1 MLNLVLTIFFLFFH
15 NSSFDDIIIGG
26 NCFVNC
32 VALMKLNFFSFSNIL
47 DVKEEDDDDEE
58 DEEDDETSGERAYDQ
73 LAYCGG
79 LLQMHLRSRAYLHQ
93 QYQRPSFQWTL
104 GLFLLLFFVVWFCFI
119 DLMLISLDEQIVTFV
134 PKRKDTHKPF
144 GNINVFVFVFR

>member
-1 MLNLVLTIFFLFFH
+1 
-15 NSSFDDIIIGG
+15 
-26 NCFVNC
+26 
-32 VALMKLNFFSFSNIL
+32 MKLNFFSFSNIL
-47 DVKEEDDDDEE
+47 DVKEEDDD

-104 GLFLLLFFVVWFCFI
+104 GLFLLLLFFLSFGFVS
-119 DLMLISLDEQIVTFV
+119 LI
-134 PKRKDTHKPF
+134 
-144 GNINVFVFVFR
+144 

>member
-1 MLNLVLTIFFLFFH
+1 MLQEQLATNDKKIL
-15 NSSFDDIIIGG
+15 SFDDIIIG
-26 NCFVNC
+26 
-32 VALMKLNFFSFSNIL
+32 

-93 QYQRPSFQWTL
+93 QYQRPSFQMD
-104 GLFLLLFFVVWFCFI
+104 V
-119 DLMLISLDEQIVTFV
+119 
-134 PKRKDTHKPF
+134 R
-144 GNINVFVFVFR
+144 

>member
-1 MLNLVLTIFFLFFH
+1 
-15 NSSFDDIIIGG
+15 
-26 NCFVNC
+26 
-32 VALMKLNFFSFSNIL
+32 MKLNFFSFSNIL

-93 QYQRPSFQWTL
+93 QYQR
-104 GLFLLLFFVVWFCFI
+104 LLFNG
-119 DLMLISLDEQIVTFV
+119 
-134 PKRKDTHKPF
+134 R
-144 GNINVFVFVFR
+144 